1 MSKTIL
7 DSIINNNNKT
17 GNMELGRPKGQ
28 LDTTTELARKRN
40 GRNDTKDEI
49 KLSHN

>member
-1 MSKTIL
+1 MSKTIF
-7 DSIINNNNKT
+7 DSLINNNNKT
-17 GNMELGRPKGQ
+17 GNMELGRLKSQ
-28 LDTTTELARKRN
+28 LDTTGLARKRN